1 VNRIAALVI
10 AAAAPDAARM
20 SKSTA
25 LARLPSPARAAA
37 DVGDRVAHAIVHFL
51 GHVPDSDLRRH
62 ADPDAA
68 AREEGLR
75 AARRAALAAGTMA
88 LPPGAL
94 GWLTVLPEMVGVWH
108 IQAQLVADIARLYG
122 RSATV
127 TPEQVMYCL
136 FRHSAAQ
143 AVRDLA
149 VRTGER
155 LLVRQAS
162 VRVIQVAARKI
173 GLKLSQRAIARAVAR
188 WIPVAGAVGVGA
200 YAYYDTREV
209 GRTAAALF
217 AGEVALG
224 AARDSA

>member
-1 VNRIAALVI
+1 MPRAA
-10 AAAAPDAARM
+10 
-20 SKSTA
+20 A
-25 LARLPSPARAAA
+25 LARLPSPTRVASTA
-37 DVGDRVAHAIVHFL
+37 GDCVAHAIVQFL
-51 GHVPDSDLRRH
+51 GHVPASDLHRD

-68 AREEGLR
+68 ARAEGQR
-75 AARRAALAAGTMA
+75 AARRAALAAGAMA
-88 LPPGAL
+88 LPPGPL

-108 IQAQLVADIARLYG
+108 VQAQLVADIARLYG
-122 RSATV
+122 RSATI

-162 VRVIQVAARKI
+162 VRAIQAAARKV
-173 GLKLSQRAIARAVAR
+173 GVKLTQRAVARAVAR
-188 WIPVAGAVGVGA
+188 WIPVAGAIGVGA

-217 AGEVALG
+217 AGEAALDG
-224 AARDSA
+224 PRRDD